1 MTKQCNACGGIYDD
15 LGADGVAYYHVCPP
29 ITLVPVQRAGK
40 AQLVPLTDLQGAD
53 EIVVQRG
60 AERVQVPVE
69 KALPDDVRLGDV
81 QQRRDDHR
89 DETPVPA
96 VVDGK
101 QGSAPRLE
109 GVGATEIV
117 VADADPLAVF
127 ATVTS
132 TGA

>member
-29 ITLVPVQRAGK
+29 VTLVPVLRAGK
-40 AQLVPLTDLQGAD
+40 AWLVPLTALDQAD

-60 AERVQVPVE
+60 AERVQVPVG

-81 QQRRDDHR
+81 QQRREDHR

-96 VVDGK
+96 IVDGK
-101 QGSAPRLE
+101 QGSAPRAD
-109 GVGATEIV
+109 GVGATAIV
-117 VADADPLAVF
+117 VAAVDPFDVF
-127 ATVTS
+127 NTVTP
-132 TGA
+132 AV